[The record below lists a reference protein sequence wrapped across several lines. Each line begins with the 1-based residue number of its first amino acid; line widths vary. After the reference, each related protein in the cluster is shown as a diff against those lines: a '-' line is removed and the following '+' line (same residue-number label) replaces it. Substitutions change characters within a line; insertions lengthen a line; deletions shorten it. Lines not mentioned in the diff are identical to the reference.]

1 LGRAQG
7 RPRPSL
13 TDGRSAG
20 RSDTVDTGG
29 CQTLTPGT
37 HPPVPPLSASRGVEV
52 VGHRGASA
60 DAPEHTLAAYQQA
73 VEIGADAVECDVRM
87 TRDGV
92 LVCVHDRRIDHTSTG
107 RGVVSALTLADLERH
122 SFGSRAPRSAPWR
135 APAGRRVPEDEPDR
149 SEQGVLT
156 LHRLLDY
163 VTSSPGDVRLA
174 IETKHPTRHSAM
186 VERALVADLRHF
198 GLLVGDRPVERGDRP
213 GVRVMSFSPTAVRRV
228 QQMAPGVPTVQLY
241 RRVPATGVPL
251 TVAPAIG
258 PGVAT
263 LRRFPQLVRRAHA
276 RGTEVH
282 VWVVNEPE
290 DVQYVLD
297 LGVDAVITD
306 RPGAVLEHLGRGVA
320 SP

>member
-1 LGRAQG
+1 
-7 RPRPSL
+7 
-13 TDGRSAG
+13 
-20 RSDTVDTGG
+20 
-29 CQTLTPGT
+29 
-37 HPPVPPLSASRGVEV
+37 VEV

-107 RGVVSALTLADLERH
+107 RGVVSALTLADLEQH
-122 SFGSRAPRSAPWR
+122 SFGSRVPRSAPWR
-135 APAGRRVPEDEPDR
+135 APAGRRLPEDEPDR

-156 LHRLLDY
+156 LHRLLEY

-198 GLLVGDRPVERGDRP
+198 GLLVGGKPVERAGRA
-213 GVRVMSFSPTAVRRV
+213 GVRMMSFSATAVRRV
-228 QQMAPGVPTVQLY
+228 QQMAPGLPTVQLY
-241 RRVPATGVPL
+241 RRLPAAGVPL
-251 TVAPAIG
+251 LQTSAVG
-258 PGVAT
+258 PGISV
-263 LRRFPQLVRRAHA
+263 LRRYPHLVAQARA
-276 RGTEVH
+276 RGSEVH
-282 VWVVNEPE
+282 VWVVNEPDE
-290 DVQYVLD
+290 IEFVLN

-306 RPGAVLEHLGRGVA
+306 RPAAVLDALGRGA
-320 SP
+320 AESG